1 MKHQSITIIR
11 NEHAALASL
20 LHTLM
25 LLIAEHRQRQT
36 FPDFDLIRA
45 MLVYIDEYPE
55 RLHHPKESEL
65 LFPKI
70 RQREPAA
77 AEVLDQLDH
86 DHAQGE
92 FAIHELSH
100 KLMAFEVLGR
110 IRRQAFETAL
120 ERYVDFYLKHMSTEE
135 REVLPLAQRCL
146 NEEDWRELD
155 AAFADNRDPLTGH
168 AADEPFRHLYSRI
181 AGALPAPWGLGPA
194 KAQR

>member
-1 MKHQSITIIR
+1 MKHQAIVIIR

-20 LHTLM
+20 LSTLM
-25 LLIAEHRQRQT
+25 QLISEHRQRRT
-36 FPDFDLIRA
+36 LPDFDLIRA
-45 MLVYIDEYPE
+45 LLVYIAEYPE
-55 RLHHPKESEL
+55 RLHHPKESDL

-77 AEVLDQLDH
+77 AEVLERLDH

-100 KLMAFEVLGR
+100 KLMAFEVLGE

-120 ERYVDFYLKHMSTEE
+120 ERYVDFYMRHMAVEE
-135 REVLPLAQRCL
+135 RQILPLAQRCL
-146 NEEDWRELD
+146 TEEDWGELD

-168 AADEPFRHLYSRI
+168 EADEPFRALFSHI
-181 AGALPAPWGLGPA
+181 ARALPAPWGLGSSE
-194 KAQR
+194 R